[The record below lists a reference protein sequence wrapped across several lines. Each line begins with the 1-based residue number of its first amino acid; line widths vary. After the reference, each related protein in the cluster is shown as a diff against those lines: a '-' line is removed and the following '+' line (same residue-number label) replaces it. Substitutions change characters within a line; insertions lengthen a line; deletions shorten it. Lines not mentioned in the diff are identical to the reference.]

1 MNDGSLPLI
10 LGFVRHAEAVWTGKR
25 LPGRLPAVDLST
37 KGREQAADLAK
48 HLVGLPVRALYASP
62 LERTMHTAGAIAE
75 ELAIPVVPVE
85 ELLEA
90 DCGSWAGR
98 TFKQV
103 QRLASYKELRR
114 YRAIRTPPGGESAS
128 EVQARMLRFV
138 DRVLSE
144 WKTGLVLAVS
154 HADPIK
160 VAIAALVGIPLESYP
175 RLEVGVASV
184 SAVRLDGEP
193 SLLCLNADGARFATL
208 FADLETRPPTARSA
222 PSSRKAT
229 RQE

>member
-1 MNDGSLPLI
+1 MI

-25 LPGRLPAVDLST
+25 LPGRLPGVDLST
-37 KGREQAADLAK
+37 KGREQAAELAK

-62 LERTMHTAGAIAE
+62 LERTMQTARAIGD
-75 ELAIPVVPVE
+75 ELGIRVVPVE

-98 TFKQV
+98 TFRQV
-103 QRLASYKELRR
+103 QRLASYKELKRH
-114 YRAIRTPPGGESAS
+114 RAIRTPPGGESAS
-128 EVQARMLRFV
+128 EIQARMLRFV
-138 DRVLSE
+138 ERVVSE
-144 WKTGLVLAVS
+144 SKNGLVLAVS

-160 VAIAALVGIPLESYP
+160 VAIAALVGIPLEAYP

-184 SAVRLDGEP
+184 SGVRLDGEP

-208 FADLETRPPTARSA
+208 LADLQAGPPVAKSAR
-222 PSSRKAT
+222 SSRKAT